1 MLELIA
7 SIPSPSS
14 GSLELGPLTL
24 RAYGIMIA
32 LGVLAAVWLGQ
43 KRWSAVGGGPD
54 DVAHIAMWAVP
65 AGLIGARVYHV
76 LTDWRFDEG
85 WTEPFKLWE
94 GGLGIPGGVIAGVLT
109 ATWLMRRNSW
119 QRGSML
125 DAIIPALPLAQA
137 IGRWGN
143 WFNQELFGGP
153 SGLPWAVEI
162 DARYAAAAGHSDIE
176 TFHPTF
182 LYESLW
188 NFGLVFFLIWVDRT
202 QKIKRGGLFAVYV
215 VGYLVARLWL
225 ETVRVDHAS
234 EIAGVRINIWMS
246 VIGIGLA
253 GGWLLLRGRR
263 GAESDGA
270 SVGCEEVEVAVSEDG
285 GA

>member
-1 MLELIA
+1 M
-7 SIPSPSS
+7 
-14 GSLELGPLTL
+14 
-24 RAYGIMIA
+24 
-32 LGVLAAVWLGQ
+32 
-43 KRWSAVGGGPD
+43 
-54 DVAHIAMWAVP
+54 
-65 AGLIGARVYHV
+65 
-76 LTDWRFDEG
+76 
-85 WTEPFKLWE
+85 
-94 GGLGIPGGVIAGVLT
+94 
-109 ATWLMRRNSW
+109 
-119 QRGSML
+119 
-125 DAIIPALPLAQA
+125 
-137 IGRWGN
+137 
-143 WFNQELFGGP
+143 
-153 SGLPWAVEI
+153 EI

-263 GAESDGA
+263 GAKSDGA
-270 SVGCEEVEVAVSEDG
+270 SAGFEEVEVAVSEDG